1 MLEIIT
7 ENNLTAD
14 EKKTLNEFNE
24 LYTKWNDSIINEY
37 TFIEMQ
43 AKLLRLQQ
51 FIINSIKKNNGF
63 LQICKSD
70 PEIKLRYIANEE
82 NIINVIMPQDDT
94 TISVNIENEAMEL
107 REMLLNC
114 VGLYSTFFE
123 QSDFEELGGS
133 YSRIIENTD
142 KLEEQHRILYEHG
155 DIECMYE

>member
-70 PEIKLRYIANEE
+70 PEIKLRYIENEE

-94 TISVNIENEAMEL
+94 TILVNIENEVMEL

-142 KLEEQHRILYEHG
+142 KLEEQQRILYEHG